1 MAFFFSNERG
11 RDVDE
16 VSMKISE
23 VVVGVV
29 GEEEG
34 GGGEE
39 KHFDRILRT
48 ARDRIG
54 EALVELKY
62 NCQARST

>member
-1 MAFFFSNERG
+1 MAFSNERG

-16 VSMKISE
+16 ESMKISE

-29 GEEEG
+29 GEG
-34 GGGEE
+34 GGG

-48 ARDRIG
+48 ARDRTG

-62 NCQARST
+62 NCQVKST